1 MPENNLRMVMIVYY
15 EAMDME
21 IMEILKEC
29 RMAYYTKIE
38 GTFGKGELSGS
49 KHGNDIWPGKNNI
62 IYVACP
68 REAAESIINCV
79 EGLRKKHSK
88 EGIKAFVWSL
98 ESMT

>member
-1 MPENNLRMVMIVYY
+1 MPENNLKMVMIVYY

-21 IMEILKEC
+21 IMEVLRKC
-29 RMAYYTKIE
+29 CMVYYTKIE
-38 GTFGKGELSGS
+38 GCLGRGELSGP
-49 KHGNDIWPGKNNI
+49 KHGNDIWPGKNNV

-68 REAAESIINCV
+68 RETAESIISCV
-79 EGLRKKHSK
+79 EALRKKHSK